1 MTLPSPARRELAAG
15 FGLIAA
21 VALLYGLV
29 VSGEDGS
36 GSAATAT
43 GGVYAGTV
51 PVVARDGVVSVCH
64 APFDAC
70 AENGPVVDGLRPDA
84 LPERDLTPPDETDD
98 APPSKQGVPL
108 RLTVRMDGDRLVLV
122 DPPALPV
129 EGGDRFHFG
138 TPCPEPAGGWTATD
152 LDRTGST
159 ARSALAAYLAD
170 ESALARVWWDTKA
183 APEPGVLNVAF
194 TGDLDR
200 RRSEIAGI
208 WGGPICVSSGTR
220 SIAELRS
227 AAARLSSHAGS
238 LPGGPDEP
246 PRLATCC
253 GVDRERGAVS
263 LFSVVHDRA
272 LDDWIERWA
281 GGVPVH
287 VDAYLEPV
295 DGG

>member
-1 MTLPSPARRELAAG
+1 MTPPPANRRELVVG
-15 FGLIAA
+15 FGLIAL
-21 VALLYGLV
+21 VVVLYGLV
-29 VSGEDGS
+29 AKGETGS
-36 GSAATAT
+36 GPPGA
-43 GGVYAGTV
+43 GRVYAGTV
-51 PVVARDGVVSVCH
+51 PVFAHDGQVSVCH
-64 APFDAC
+64 APFHAC
-70 AENGPVVDGLRPDA
+70 AENGPVIAGLRPDA

-108 RLTVRMDGDRLVLV
+108 RLTVRMNGDRLALV
-122 DPPALPV
+122 EPPALPV

-138 TPCPEPAGGWTATD
+138 SPCPAPPGGWTVSDPA
-152 LDRTGST
+152 RTGNK
-159 ARSALAAYLAD
+159 ARLALEAHLAA
-170 ESALARVWWDTKA
+170 EGELARVWWDTKA
-183 APEPGVLNVAF
+183 APAPGVLNVAF

-200 RRSEIAGI
+200 HRSEIAAL
-208 WGGPICVSSGTR
+208 WGGPVCVSSGTR
-220 SIAELRS
+220 TIAELRS
-227 AAARLSSHAGS
+227 AAARLSDHART

-263 LFSVVHDRA
+263 LFSVVHDEA
-272 LDDWIERWA
+272 VDAWIERWA